1 VLNVPA
7 AIKQFIGNLGP
18 GPFLRVALMQ
28 FKDPQPNP
36 IVVCRTGRAALL
48 DRRVAPSV
56 KEPCDCLAVL
66 AVDGSQ
72 FLDHGLSFEESIWA
86 IACMGIRSAA
96 LKRKGI
102 FHHSR
107 TGTSSKSVGTNVSDA
122 TDTTRNTL
130 LSFFQESPLR
140 TSAPWARLLTYGG
153 DALTEILLEH
163 TVATGCRTFQAESLF
178 ISEHPSPEAFN
189 PFADE
194 D

>member
-1 VLNVPA
+1 VTNTLRVGITEQEYSKRIEVHERMSAIEQLPA
-7 AIKQFIGNLGP
+7 SGERCSRNPKRAQRAGCNQAVHRQPWP

-36 IVVCRTGRAALL
+36 IVVCRTGRAGRAAFL
-48 DRRVAPSV
+48 DRRVAPSF

-72 FLDHGLSFEESIWA
+72 FLDNGLSYRESIWA
-86 IACMGIRSAA
+86 IACMGSGNEA

-130 LSFFQESPLR
+130 LSFFQE
-140 TSAPWARLLTYGG
+140 
-153 DALTEILLEH
+153 
-163 TVATGCRTFQAESLF
+163 
-178 ISEHPSPEAFN
+178 
-189 PFADE
+189 
-194 D
+194 